1 MSHLFGVPKNTGEHY
16 ITRIDT
22 WIMPKGQIKMNPP
35 PPPQQTFG
43 VPGKSEKY
51 KGVKHTILVMSG
63 KGGVGKST
71 VAINLAIS
79 LGSLNRKVGIIDAD
93 INGPDDPKM
102 LGVDKEQLYATDK
115 GIIPLDTKYGVSII
129 SMAFLLQTDDTPV
142 IWRGALRHKA
152 VQQFLEDVSWEDMDY
167 VVMDFPPG
175 TGDEALSVAQ
185 LVPDAEGVVIVATP
199 QDVALLDVRQALNFA
214 GQLRLKV
221 LGIVENMSGL
231 KCPHCGQ
238 DIDLFGSGGA
248 ENLSKKLNIDFL
260 GKIPFI
266 PEIVTNADSGIP
278 GVAVNKVFSDAFESI
293 AKKII
298 DKVEKK

>member
-1 MSHLFGVPKNTGEHY
+1 
-16 ITRIDT
+16 
-22 WIMPKGQIKMNPP
+22 MPKGQIKMNTP

-79 LGSLNRKVGIIDAD
+79 LGSQNRKVGIIDAD

-102 LGVDKEQLYATDK
+102 LGVDREQLYATDK

-152 VQQFLEDVSWEDMDY
+152 VQQFLEDVSWENMDY

-185 LVPDAEGVVIVATP
+185 LVPDAEGVIIVATP
-199 QDVALLDVRQALNFA
+199 QDVALLDVRKAINFA
-214 GQLRLKV
+214 GQLKLKV

-248 ENLSKKLNIDFL
+248 ENLSKKLNINFL

-266 PEIVTNADSGIP
+266 PEIVSNADSGIP
-278 GVAVNKVFSDAFESI
+278 GVAVNKVFSDAFENI

-298 DKVEKK
+298 EKIEKNNT